1 MKTLA
6 TTLALIALIAAPALA
21 QKAPQ
26 SSGNSVYACGSDPD
40 AGIRAELARDCGRQ
54 NAE

>member
-6 TTLALIALIAAPALA
+6 TTLALIAMLAAPAFA

-26 SSGNSVYACGSDPD
+26 TSAGSVYSCGSDPD
-40 AGIRAELARDCGRQ
+40 ASIRSELARDCGRQ
-54 NAE
+54 DSE

>member
-6 TTLALIALIAAPALA
+6 TTLALIALLAAPAFA

-26 SSGNSVYACGSDPD
+26 SSANSLYSCGSDPD
-40 AGIRAELARDCGRQ
+40 ASIRSELVRDCGRQ
-54 NAE
+54 NAD

>member
-6 TTLALIALIAAPALA
+6 TTLALIAVLAVPAFA

-26 SSGNSVYACGSDPD
+26 SSANSLYSCGSDPD

>member
-6 TTLALIALIAAPALA
+6 ATLALIALIAAPAFA

-26 SSGNSVYACGSDPD
+26 SSAGSVYSCGSDPD
-40 AGIRAELARDCGRQ
+40 AGIRSELLRDCARQ